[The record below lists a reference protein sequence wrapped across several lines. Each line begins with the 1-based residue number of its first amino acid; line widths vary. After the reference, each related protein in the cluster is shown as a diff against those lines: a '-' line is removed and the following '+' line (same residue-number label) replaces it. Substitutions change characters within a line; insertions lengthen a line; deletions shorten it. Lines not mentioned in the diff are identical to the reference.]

1 MKVISATI
9 TVFLLM
15 AGKSTTMSSL
25 PHEKLLESPR
35 SYQQPHAEL
44 VHQQPIGFQQPP
56 AEPVYQQPIGYQMP
70 SASVVSMP
78 MIQVQAELKNAARG
92 LIHKISEISPQ
103 DFANALVI
111 SVAVAMHGGVSLA
124 LPAAQP
130 VVWEKTV
137 AVVVGLGAASPQ
149 PVGLL

>member
-1 MKVISATI
+1 
-9 TVFLLM
+9 
-15 AGKSTTMSSL
+15 MSSL

-35 SYQQPHAEL
+35 SYQQPPAEL

-92 LIHKISEISPQ
+92 PYPQNIRDFSTGLCECFSDISSCEFFL
-103 DFANALVI
+103 D
-111 SVAVAMHGGVSLA
+111 
-124 LPAAQP
+124 
-130 VVWEKTV
+130 
-137 AVVVGLGAASPQ
+137 
-149 PVGLL
+149 